1 MPTELKKK
9 IASEQID
16 SELRKRLKI
25 VETKVRTHV
34 RVQLTRHKYD
44 ALVSFTYNVGPGLGA
59 DPVIHLIN
67 NGQNTAAA
75 MMMKQHGADQISE
88 RSN

>member
-1 MPTELKKK
+1 M
-9 IASEQID
+9 
-16 SELRKRLKI
+16 
-25 VETKVRTHV
+25 
-34 RVQLTRHKYD
+34 QLTQAQYD

-75 MMMKQHGADQISE
+75 MRMKQHYITARIKLLNGQISHTKPRGLVLRRAE
-88 RSN
+88 EAAPFETALQK